1 MTIQETDVATSAGAG
16 PARHPAVGMATADER
31 NRAWNLKSFMDSLI
45 VELDR
50 AQDVL
55 AVKGLTRPVT
65 YTVKDVDV
73 DLRCFPMYDGRQVRF
88 MTAQPGQEGAS
99 GLRFSLGSIS
109 AGTIRDSAPPPP
121 EADDIR
127 IETLD
132 LDDEAKQA
140 LASVGVRNG
149 RDLKRIADRGVDLRT
164 ATGDKAP
171 DYSDLA
177 DLITKATRRRLTP
190 RVGAAQLSVD
200 DKRLVLHVDGQNLAV
215 LRSAGYPY
223 ALLDGE
229 PREVRAA
236 GRDRLTLDATG
247 FRPRPGPSRLSVAL
261 DPFTVITMELTQ

>member
-1 MTIQETDVATSAGAG
+1 MNAPETATRLATGT
-16 PARHPAVGMATADER
+16 ATAEER

-55 AVKGLTRPVT
+55 SVKGLTRPVT

-88 MTAQPGQEGAS
+88 MTAQPGEEGSS

-127 IETLD
+127 IESLD
-132 LDDEAKQA
+132 ELDDEAKEA
-140 LASVGVRNG
+140 LAAVGVRSG
-149 RDLKRIADRGVDLRT
+149 RDLKRIADRGVDLKT
-164 ATGDKAP
+164 ATGNRSP

-177 DLITKATRRRLTP
+177 TLITKASRRRLTP
-190 RVGAAQLSVD
+190 KVEAAQLSVD
-200 DKRLVLHVDGQNLAV
+200 GRQLVLHVDGENLAV
-215 LRSAGYPY
+215 LPAEGYPY
-223 ALLDGE
+223 ALLDGC

-236 GRDRLTLDATG
+236 GRGRLTLDATG
-247 FRPRPGPSRLSVAL
+247 FRPRTGASRLSVAL
-261 DPFTVITMELTQ
+261 DPFTVITMELTR